1 MIFTPTKLNGVWLI
15 EPEYHADERGFF
27 ARTWCCREFE
37 ERGLNPRLVQCN
49 VSFNRRMGTL
59 RGMHWQ
65 RAPHGECKLVRCT
78 QGAIFDV
85 VVDLRPESATH
96 LQWVGTKLSVENHL
110 AFYIPEGC
118 AHGFQTL
125 TENSEVYYQMSQ
137 FYAEKSTA
145 GARWDDPAFG
155 IEWPLPVSFLSDHD
169 GSYPAMEPVPS
180 LNHTQHHSSMINT
193 RET

>member
-1 MIFTPTKLNGVWLI
+1 MIFTPTKLDGVWLI
-15 EPEYHADERGFF
+15 EPERIEDERGFF

-49 VSFNRRMGTL
+49 VSFNRRKGTL

-65 RAPHGECKLVRCT
+65 RSPHGECKVVRCT

-85 VVDLRPESATH
+85 VVDLRPQSPTYC
-96 LQWVGTKLSVENHL
+96 QWVGTELSAENHS

-125 TENSEVYYQMSQ
+125 TEKSEVFYQMSE
-137 FYAEKSTA
+137 FYAVDAAA
-145 GARWDDPAFG
+145 GVRWNDAAFG
-155 IEWPLPVSFLSDHD
+155 IEWPLPVS
-169 GSYPAMEPVPS
+169 
-180 LNHTQHHSSMINT
+180 MISGRDKNYAGV
-193 RET
+193 